1 MLTIPWE
8 RRKKYHDGL
17 FHVRRH
23 HPSNNPEI
31 IEYSTCELNAVIVY
45 FPLCLGEKFEELQFE
60 PLEALRMSPCK
71 CAVKLQWKGEVN
83 WRAARHQSL

>member
-1 MLTIPWE
+1 MKECLQFLE
-8 RRKKYHDGL
+8 KEKYHDGL

-45 FPLCLGEKFEELQFE
+45 FPLCLGEKFEE
-60 PLEALRMSPCK
+60 
-71 CAVKLQWKGEVN
+71 
-83 WRAARHQSL
+83 